1 MTAKNSKTYLG
12 YLNKSVDEQKKV
24 IIVLLVTS
32 LFMLIFFLCLKKF
45 RQTLKPVNS
54 EVLKMEIF

>member
-45 RQTLKPVNS
+45 RQILKPLNS
-54 EVLKMEIF
+54 EVLRMEIF